1 MAPNIC
7 FESLSLIPFSTD
19 ESFINDK
26 NDADVNFYNGV
37 FTLDTKYLAPDKFQ
51 RNFKP
56 FSK

>member
-19 ESFINDK
+19 ESFINDE

-56 FSK
+56 F